1 MEMPLLLET
10 PTPTPASPL
19 ASALTA
25 VTPVEFWSS
34 VTATVLPLAVP
45 AVEAIVVAILAIVF
59 ARRVRDL
66 ARRSLTRAGAEL
78 TVILLVGQL
87 TYFAVICLGAIWVL
101 AIFSVP
107 PAGLVAA
114 FGAAGLAFGLSLQD
128 LLRNLIAGIYL
139 LIEKPFR
146 PGERLMVRTFEGTV
160 SSVDLRTTTL
170 LTPQG
175 ERVLVPNAI
184 LFAEVLVNRGAPRPA
199 AELDQA
205 EEGPVA

>member
-1 MEMPLLLET
+1 MPLLLET
-10 PTPTPASPL
+10 PTPTPAAPQVPVI
-19 ASALTA
+19 TA
-25 VTPVEFWSS
+25 VSPVEFWSTVS
-34 VTATVLPLAVP
+34 AAVLPMAVP
-45 AVEAIVVAILAIVF
+45 AVEAIVVAVATIAL
-59 ARRVRDL
+59 ARRLRDL
-66 ARRSLTRAGAEL
+66 ARRSLTRAGADL

-128 LLRNLIAGIYL
+128 LLRNLIAGLYL
-139 LIEKPFR
+139 LVEKPFR

-184 LFAEVLVNRGAPRPA
+184 LFAEVLVNRGAPRPLM
-199 AELDQA
+199 EMDQA
-205 EEGPVA
+205 EEGPVG